1 MESAPEGEDFV
12 KKLCGLAAAL
22 GALICCNVAFAQSWP
37 DKPLR
42 LVVPQPAG
50 GGYDLVGRVAADKL
64 TQLLG
69 QSVIV
74 ENKTGAG
81 TRAGTDFVAKAP
93 ADGYTLLVGASP
105 NIVFNPALYKDL
117 PHDTVKDF
125 TPAGV
130 FVNFTY
136 TLVARPDL
144 PQKSLR
150 ELVAFAK
157 ANPDKITYASGGLGT
172 GQHIAMAVLSHL
184 AGIKT
189 VHVPY
194 RGAQAAYQDVM
205 AGRVDLFFDNVTTA
219 RPLIDGAKVQALA
232 TSSSK
237 RVPVH
242 PDLPT
247 VKETG
252 AADFVLETWFG
263 IFVHANT
270 PKPILERLR
279 AEMSK
284 IAAMPDVIERFAK
297 MGATPVNPSV
307 SELEK
312 MVRDDVLLWKKLL
325 NDAGVE
331 G

>member
-1 MESAPEGEDFV
+1 MRRSST
-12 KKLCGLAAAL
+12 LWLAFGMVLFAAN
-22 GALICCNVAFAQSWP
+22 ANAQSWP
-37 DKPLR
+37 DRPLR

-81 TRAGTDFVAKAP
+81 TRAGSDFVAKAP

-117 PHDTVKDF
+117 PHNTEKDF
-125 TPAGV
+125 TPAGL
-130 FVNFTY
+130 FVAFTY
-136 TLVARPDL
+136 TLVTRNDL
-144 PQKSLR
+144 PQKTLK

-157 ANPDKITYASGGLGT
+157 TNPDKITYASGGLGT
-172 GQHIAMAVLSHL
+172 GQHIARAVLSNL

-194 RGAQAAYQDVM
+194 RGAQAAYQDVI

-219 RPLIDGAKVQALA
+219 RPLVDGGQVRAIA
-232 TSSSK
+232 TSANK

-242 PDLPT
+242 PDVPS
-247 VKETG
+247 VRETG
-252 AADFVLETWFG
+252 VADFALETWFG
-263 IFVHANT
+263 IFVHSGT
-270 PKPILERLR
+270 PKPILDRLR
-279 AEMSK
+279 VEMSK
-284 IAAMPDVIERFAK
+284 IAAMPDVIERFSK
-297 MGATPVNPSV
+297 MGATPINPSV
-307 SELEK
+307 AETER
-312 MVRDDVLLWKKLL
+312 MVRDDIRLWKKLL
-325 NDAGVE
+325 SDAGVE

>member
-1 MESAPEGEDFV
+1 MKFV
-12 KKLCGLAAAL
+12 SGIAALLGLAFCTSAL
-22 GALICCNVAFAQSWP
+22 AQNYP
-37 DKPLR
+37 DRPIR

-117 PHDTVKDF
+117 PHNTQKDF
-125 TPAGV
+125 TPAGL

-136 TLVARPDL
+136 TLVARKDL
-144 PQKSLR
+144 PQNTLK
-150 ELVAFAK
+150 ELVDFAR
-157 ANPDKITYASGGLGT
+157 ANPDKVTYASGGLGT

-194 RGAQAAYQDVM
+194 RGAQAAYQDVI

-219 RPLIDGAKVQALA
+219 RPLVDGGQVRAIV
-232 TSSSK
+232 TSASK

-252 AADFVLETWFG
+252 VADFTLETWFG
-263 IFVHANT
+263 IFVHSGT
-270 PKPILERLR
+270 PKPIVERLR
-279 AEMSK
+279 VEMAK
-284 IAAMPDVIERFAK
+284 VAAMPDVIDRFAK
-297 MGATPVNPSV
+297 MGATPINPSV
-307 SELEK
+307 AETEK
-312 MVRDDVLLWKKLL
+312 MVNDDIVLWKKLL
-325 NDAGVE
+325 TDAGVE

>member
-1 MESAPEGEDFV
+1 MKAVSAISGLVGF
-12 KKLCGLAAAL
+12 LLSASIGLA
-22 GALICCNVAFAQSWP
+22 QTYP
-37 DKPLR
+37 DRPLR

-64 TQLLG
+64 SQLLG
-69 QSVIV
+69 QSVVV

-117 PHDTVKDF
+117 PHNTQKDF
-125 TPAGV
+125 TPVGL
-130 FVNFTY
+130 FVAFTY
-136 TLVARPDL
+136 TLVTRNDL
-144 PQKSLR
+144 PQKTLKD
-150 ELVAFAK
+150 LVAFART
-157 ANPDKITYASGGLGT
+157 NPDKITYASGGLGT

-194 RGAQAAYQDVM
+194 RGAQAAYQDVI

-219 RPLIDGAKVQALA
+219 RPLVDGGQVRAIA
-232 TSSSK
+232 TSASK

-242 PDLPT
+242 PEVPT

-252 AADFVLETWFG
+252 VADFTLETWFG
-263 IFVHANT
+263 IFVHSGT
-270 PKPILERLR
+270 PKPIVDRLR
-279 AEMSK
+279 VEMAK
-284 IAAMPDVIERFAK
+284 VAAMPDVIERFAK
-297 MGATPVNPSV
+297 MGATPINPSV
-307 SELEK
+307 ADTEK
-312 MVRDDVLLWKKLL
+312 LVNDDIILWKKLL
-325 NDAGVE
+325 IDAGVE

>member
-1 MESAPEGEDFV
+1 MKAISGV
-12 KKLCGLAAAL
+12 AAAL
-22 GALICCNVAFAQSWP
+22 GLMLCSAVSHAQTWP
-37 DKPLR
+37 DRPLR

-117 PHDTVKDF
+117 PHNTQKDF

-136 TLVARPDL
+136 TLVARNDL
-144 PQKSLR
+144 PQKSLQ

-205 AGRVDLFFDNVTTA
+205 AGRVDLFFDSTA
-219 RPLIDGAKVQALA
+219 TAKALVEGKSVRALA
-232 TSSSK
+232 VSSRK
-237 RVPVH
+237 RLPSM

-247 VKETG
+247 IPETKTV
-252 AADFVLETWFG
+252 DFVMESWSG
-263 IFVHANT
+263 IFLPAKSPPVA
-270 PKPILERLR
+270 IERLR
-279 AEMSK
+279 REM
-284 IAAMPDVIERFAK
+284 AAMMASQDMHERIRKIGQEPLVLSAK
-297 MGATPVNPSV
+297 ETEDFVT
-307 SELEK
+307 SE
-312 MVRDDVLLWKKLL
+312 VRRWTKQLRDSGL
-325 NDAGVE
+325 AE
-331 G
+331 

>member
-1 MESAPEGEDFV
+1 MKHIVRLGV
-12 KKLCGLAAAL
+12 ILAATAL
-22 GALICCNVAFAQSWP
+22 AFGANAQSWP
-37 DKPLR
+37 DRPLR

-117 PHDTVKDF
+117 PHDTQRDF
-125 TPAGV
+125 TPAGL
-130 FVNFTY
+130 FVAFTY
-136 TLVARPDL
+136 TLVTRPDL
-144 PQKSLR
+144 PQKNLPD
-150 ELVAFAK
+150 LIAFAK
-157 ANPDKITYASGGLGT
+157 ANPDKVTYASGGLGT
-172 GQHIAMAVLSHL
+172 GQHIAMAVLSNL

-194 RGAQAAYQDVM
+194 RGAQAAYQDVI

-219 RPLIDGAKVQALA
+219 RPLVDGGQVRAIA
-232 TSSSK
+232 TSANK

-242 PDLPT
+242 PEVPT
-247 VKETG
+247 VRETKT
-252 AADFVLETWFG
+252 ADFALETWFG
-263 IFVHANT
+263 IFVHSNT
-270 PKPILERLR
+270 PKPIVERLR
-279 AEMSK
+279 VEMAK
-284 IAAMPDVIERFAK
+284 IAAMPDVIERFSK
-297 MGATPVNPSV
+297 MGATPINPSV
-307 SELEK
+307 SETEK
-312 MVRDDVLLWKKLL
+312 MVRDDIILWKKLL
-325 NDAGVE
+325 QDAGVE

>member
-1 MESAPEGEDFV
+1 VEGNV
-12 KKLCGLAAAL
+12 KAISGVAAAL
-22 GALICCNVAFAQSWP
+22 GLLLCSAVSHAQTWP
-37 DKPLR
+37 DRPLR

-81 TRAGTDFVAKAP
+81 TRAGTDFVAKAT

-117 PHDTVKDF
+117 PHNTQKDF

-136 TLVARPDL
+136 TLVARNDL
-144 PQKSLR
+144 PQKSLQ

-194 RGAQAAYQDVM
+194 RGAQAAYQDVI

-219 RPLIDGAKVQALA
+219 RPLVDGGQVRAIA
-232 TSSSK
+232 TSASK

-247 VKETG
+247 VRETG
-252 AADFVLETWFG
+252 VADFVLETWFG
-263 IFVHANT
+263 IFVHSGT
-270 PKPILERLR
+270 PKPIVDRLR
-279 AEMSK
+279 VEMSK
-284 IAAMPDVIERFAK
+284 IAAMPDVIDRFAK

-307 SELEK
+307 PEMEK
-312 MVRDDVLLWKKLL
+312 MVNDDITIWKKLL
-325 NDAGVE
+325 TDAGVE

>member
-1 MESAPEGEDFV
+1 MNIKSR
-12 KKLCGLAAAL
+12 LGLWLIAACA
-22 GALICCNVAFAQSWP
+22 AFPAFAQSYP
-37 DKPLR
+37 DRPIR
-42 LVVPQPAG
+42 LIVPQPAG

-64 TQLLG
+64 SQLLG
-69 QSVIV
+69 QSIVV

-117 PHDTVKDF
+117 PHDTQKDF
-125 TPAGV
+125 TPAGL

-136 TLVARPDL
+136 TLVTRPDL
-144 PQKSLR
+144 PQKTLKD
-150 ELVAFAK
+150 LVAFAK
-157 ANPDKITYASGGLGT
+157 ANPDKVTYASGGIGT
-172 GQHIAMAVLSHL
+172 GQHIAMAVLSNL

-194 RGAQAAYQDVM
+194 RGAQAAYQDVI

-219 RPLIDGAKVQALA
+219 RPLVDGGQVRAIA

-242 PDLPT
+242 PDVPT
-247 VKETG
+247 VRETG
-252 AADFVLETWFG
+252 VADFVQETWFG
-263 IFVHANT
+263 IFVHSGT
-270 PKPILERLR
+270 PKPIVDRLR
-279 AEMSK
+279 TEMAK
-284 IAAMPDVIERFAK
+284 IAAMPDVIDRFAK
-297 MGATPVNPSV
+297 MGATPINPSAA
-307 SELEK
+307 EAEK
-312 MVRDDVLLWKKLL
+312 MVRDDIILWKKLL
-325 NDAGVE
+325 LDAGVE